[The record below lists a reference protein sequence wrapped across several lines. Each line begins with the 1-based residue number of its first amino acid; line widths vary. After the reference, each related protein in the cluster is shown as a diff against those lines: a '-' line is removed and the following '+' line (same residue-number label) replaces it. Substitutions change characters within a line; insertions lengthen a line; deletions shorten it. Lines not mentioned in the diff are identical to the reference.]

1 MNNNSYN
8 GINFKS
14 ASHVYF
20 YTPDGK
26 RIISD
31 KNVKKCERYLVRHLN
46 GAKNIKDRN
55 QNLCDTFKKG
65 DIDYKNKSIVRSVYE
80 YAKDKTHAFV
90 NIVTGRHVEP
100 LNRLGQQIGEI
111 KRLSQNRVGSNYS
124 FESLDAIGRYYK
136 KASQIIKENGIYKDG
151 KRQAF
156 GVIFEPQYKKNG
168 ELKDFKY
175 VRSAWFDENKVK

>member
-1 MNNNSYN
+1 MNNDSFN

-65 DIDYKNKSIVRSVYE
+65 DIDYKNKSIVRSVY
-80 YAKDKTHAFV
+80 
-90 NIVTGRHVEP
+90 
-100 LNRLGQQIGEI
+100 
-111 KRLSQNRVGSNYS
+111 
-124 FESLDAIGRYYK
+124 
-136 KASQIIKENGIYKDG
+136 
-151 KRQAF
+151 
-156 GVIFEPQYKKNG
+156 
-168 ELKDFKY
+168 
-175 VRSAWFDENKVK
+175 